1 MDRNGDKSELFPAAV
16 LFDMD
21 GTLTEPMLDFAAIKA
36 EMGIG
41 DRPILETLAALTG
54 AERAH
59 AEGVLL
65 RHEEHAAANS
75 TLNPGCREL
84 LRWLHEHRVRTALIT
99 RNSRL
104 SMETVLRRHGLEP
117 EVMVTR
123 EEPPFKPH
131 PQPLWLACE
140 KLSVAP
146 ADAWMVGDGWYDV
159 QAGVA
164 AGIRTVWLSHG
175 KPRPFTHQPWR
186 EVRDLPELHRMLRDL
201 EAGAA
206 SRPGANSHHRG
217 PAAP

>member
-1 MDRNGDKSELFPAAV
+1 MDRIDDTPAVLPVAM

-21 GTLTEPMLDFAAIKA
+21 GTLTEPMLDFPRIKA

-41 DRPILETLAALTG
+41 DRPILEALSQLTG
-54 AERAH
+54 ARRAE
-59 AEGVLL
+59 AEAVLL
-65 RHEEHAAANS
+65 AHEEHAAENS

-84 LRWLHEHRVRTALIT
+84 LQWLHERHIRTALVT

-131 PQPLWLACE
+131 PQPLWLACQ
-140 KLSVAP
+140 KLVIAP

-159 QAGVA
+159 QAGLA
-164 AGIRTVWLSHG
+164 AGVRTVWLSHG
-175 KPRPFTHQPWR
+175 KPRPFEHRPWR
-186 EVRDLPELHRMLRDL
+186 EVRDLPELHRMLR
-201 EAGAA
+201 EAAAA
-206 SRPGANSHHRG
+206 SGRAS
-217 PAAP
+217 